1 MVTLI
6 PTSTIN
12 KDMDTLNQDMDT
24 TQSMG
29 HLTMLLGHHAGHAVA
44 GHHGLPHA

>member
-1 MVTLI
+1 MDMVILI

-24 TQSMG
+24 TQSME
-29 HLTMLLGHHAGHAVA
+29 HLIMLLDTTSV
-44 GHHGLPHA
+44 